1 MQQLIQRKSECIV
14 TVPYPAS
21 CKPVTYH
28 LLCKQRGT
36 LPLFDI
42 FVINPP
48 LRKTLHGTYYSAT
61 SQYIPRT
68 PTYPQLRQIIPDLIH
83 GNPNALRVTY
93 QPYCKICGRKLT
105 HPRSIALGECQSHSR
120 PDTPRPT
127 SCKSVKLIHT
137 NKE

>member
-42 FVINPP
+42 FVINPL

-120 PDTPRPT
+120 PDTPRPHL
-127 SCKSVKLIHT
+127 V
-137 NKE
+137 NP

>member
-1 MQQLIQRKSECIV
+1 
-14 TVPYPAS
+14 
-21 CKPVTYH
+21 
-28 LLCKQRGT
+28 
-36 LPLFDI
+36 LFDI

-120 PDTPRPT
+120 PDTPWPHL
-127 SCKSVKLIHT
+127 V
-137 NKE
+137 NP